1 MDEKIWQQEIIH
13 IIGYDIKATDDV
25 AFKNRLAVIINELI
39 NKDFDRLVGILYR
52 LDVNEQKLKE
62 LLAQNQLSDA
72 GLIIAESI
80 IERQKQKMASRKKF
94 SGSATDIPED
104 EKW

>member
-13 IIGYDIKATDDV
+13 ITGYDIKAADDV
-25 AFKNRLAVIINELI
+25 AFKNRLAVFINELI

-52 LDVNEQKLKE
+52 LDVNEKKLKE

-80 IERQKQKMASRKKF
+80 IERQKQKVVSRKKF